1 MKKFILFAILVM
13 FCAPCIN
20 LSADASIISDR
31 TYAAKQ
37 RKEYRREIKQIKELI
52 NEQDVLA
59 NKHDIEGLKQ
69 LYAEDYINSDGF
81 NKELYF
87 KNVKETWDECKDL
100 TYKTEILSVDI
111 GGNHAAVSVNE
122 TATGTV
128 FETSED
134 FAVAGEIHSK
144 SSGIYYL
151 TKNGAKWFISGEM
164 LLTDESSLLY
174 GDARFME
181 IELHTPY
188 QVNAGDSYTATLK
201 IDADDKT
208 FTIASIERDPVTY
221 PSALPSGP
229 LRAMPKSNVLERVL
243 IANKSN
249 INEYAVASLAISKT
263 SGESLDN
270 YRIYMAGLACIMK
283 RINVVPKNNFLKSG
297 DKI

>member
-1 MKKFILFAILVM
+1 MVMFAI
-13 FCAPCIN
+13 PCTN
-20 LSADASIISDR
+20 LSADASFISDR
-31 TYAAKQ
+31 AYAAQQ
-37 RKEYRREIKQIKELI
+37 RKEYRKEVKQIKELI
-52 NEQDVLA
+52 NLQAALA
-59 NKHDIEGLKQ
+59 DKHDIEALKQ
-69 LYAEDYINSDGF
+69 LYTDDYINNDGF

-100 TYKTEILSVDI
+100 TYKTKILSIDVN
-111 GGNHAAVSVNE
+111 GNNAAVTVDE

-151 TKNGAKWFISGEM
+151 TKNGGKWFISGET

-188 QVNAGDSYTATLK
+188 QVNAGDSYTAALK
-201 IDADDKT
+201 INADDKT
-208 FTIASIERDPVTY
+208 FAIASIERDSVTY
-221 PSALPSGP
+221 PSSLPSGP
-229 LRAMPKSNVLERVL
+229 LRAMPKSNMLERVL
-243 IANKSN
+243 TANKDN
-249 INEYAVASLAISKT
+249 INEYAVASLAISKAV
-263 SGESLDN
+263 GETMEN

-283 RINVVPKNNFLKSG
+283 RINIVPKNNFLKSG